1 MQSDDRLNDI
11 RRRTLD
17 RADRADR
24 TTTGWLIFTAIWE
37 GVFLITF
44 LLLLDFHDRLH
55 QLLLVMAL
63 LIYGTL
69 AFALITLAVYARSWM
84 RRILKA
90 IELLDEH
97 DPAKTGL

>member
-1 MQSDDRLNDI
+1 MQSEDRLNEI

-24 TTTGWLIFTAIWE
+24 TVNRLLIFTAIWE

-69 AFALITLAVYARSWM
+69 AFALITLATYARSWM
-84 RRILKA
+84 LRILKG
-90 IELLDEH
+90 IELLDERG
-97 DPAKTGL
+97 PAKTGP